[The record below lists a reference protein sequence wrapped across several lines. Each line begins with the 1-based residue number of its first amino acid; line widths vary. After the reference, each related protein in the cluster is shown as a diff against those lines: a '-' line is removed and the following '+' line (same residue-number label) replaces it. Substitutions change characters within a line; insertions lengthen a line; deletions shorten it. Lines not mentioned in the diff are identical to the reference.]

1 MLRLGDLW
9 TSLTGVAEL
18 TSRVEPRRRTSA
30 WLLLDIW
37 NFRTENLN
45 SAHILRNILN
55 QSKVLALTTS
65 FTDASIIHI

>member
-30 WLLLDIW
+30 WLLLD
-37 NFRTENLN
+37 FFGMFLTENLRGY
-45 SAHILRNILN
+45 L
-55 QSKVLALTTS
+55 
-65 FTDASIIHI
+65 

>member
-30 WLLLDIW
+30 WLLLD
-37 NFRTENLN
+37 FFEMFLTENLRGYLWFFLIVRKFTK
-45 SAHILRNILN
+45 SVQNI
-55 QSKVLALTTS
+55 
-65 FTDASIIHI
+65 SIDNLFC

>member
-30 WLLLDIW
+30 WLLLD
-37 NFRTENLN
+37 FFEMFLTENLRGL
-45 SAHILRNILN
+45 SLVFFVRNFTIKIS
-55 QSKVLALTTS
+55 SK
-65 FTDASIIHI
+65 

>member
-37 NFRTENLN
+37 FGMFLTENLRGLFFEIVRTFTK
-45 SAHILRNILN
+45 SVQNI
-55 QSKVLALTTS
+55 
-65 FTDASIIHI
+65 SIDNLFC